1 MWDIIKII
9 LYVVFAIILTLATVA
24 VAFIAWALILTSPI
38 LISIIVILAII
49 GTMIGYLI
57 AGRK

>member
-9 LYVVFAIILTLATVA
+9 LYVVFAIILTITTAIV
-24 VAFIAWALILTSPI
+24 VFIAWALIITSPI
-38 LISIIVILAII
+38 LIPVIVALSVV

-57 AGRK
+57 TRHK

>member
-9 LYVVFAIILTLATVA
+9 LYALFAIILTLATA
-24 VAFIAWALILTSPI
+24 VVVFIAWILILTSPI
-38 LISIIVILAII
+38 LIPIIVILSII

-57 AGRK
+57 AKHK

>member
-24 VAFIAWALILTSPI
+24 VAFIAWALMLTSPI
-38 LISIIVILAII
+38 LIPIIVVLSIV
-49 GTMIGYLI
+49 GMFIGYLI
-57 AGRK
+57 AGHK

>member
-9 LYVVFAIILTLATVA
+9 LYVVFAIILTLATAA
-24 VAFIAWALILTSPI
+24 VAFIAWVLILTSPI
-38 LISIIVILAII
+38 LIPVIVALSVV

-57 AGRK
+57 AKHK

>member
-38 LISIIVILAII
+38 LIPAIVIIAII
-49 GTMIGYLI
+49 GTMIGYII
-57 AGRK
+57 ARK